1 MTRILWRKN
10 YILLDISLA
19 FVTLMRNA
27 AKKNPPSPLQIAE
40 WVYICMQVGRVKRKQ
55 DGRLG
60 LKTIR
65 KQSLWFGRMSWLQR
79 EKDYSLEKYHEETN
93 AEGLH
98 AH

>member
-1 MTRILWRKN
+1 MAKELH
-10 YILLDISLA
+10 LA
-19 FVTLMRNA
+19 RYWFGVCDFDEKRG
-27 AKKNPPSPLQIAE
+27 KKNPPSPLQIAE

-60 LKTIR
+60 LKIIR